1 MVKPSNYNKGMSNC
15 NSCHQDPCGCN
26 KCEPARYSCSFSI
39 QADPH
44 DKSTWLFNYCGQ
56 LHRIKI
62 PKIYETC
69 TNLSVDYSSS
79 SLIYN
84 GECGQDII
92 TGSQLGSIINLDDLR
107 DVEVPDADSC
117 DILVYDPGCSDCGD
131 GCKPRPA
138 MWRNYHIPDAGDCEI
153 PLHDDGYYRVLTKND
168 CGCIQECRLP
178 AVPDGSIIINYV
190 RDSVPDDPDFPWYYG
205 CYNDTINL
213 HLADNARYWF
223 NMYDL
228 EVTVNYGIQTVR
240 PTAGENVNFRSL
252 ITPVVEGTEPNVS
265 QLSSILQGAAATRD
279 AGNNVI
285 IPWGTISL
293 RGTITFIVPKGKEAY
308 LHHEFRLRTK
318 TTGSHYWLVPEYDGK
333 KVPDDIA
340 GSVNK
345 MPHNASR
352 LNALQVVVRPARG
365 INRFSPV
372 ADPIRGE
379 LDDPIDLIPNVPGDV
394 PDDPWPEEP
403 EEQ

>member
-1 MVKPSNYNKGMSNC
+1 MAKPSNYNKGMSNC

-26 KCEPARYSCSFSI
+26 KCEPARYSCGFSI

-56 LHRIKI
+56 LHRVKI

-153 PLHDDGYYRVLTKND
+153 ELGDDGYYKVLVKDD
-168 CGCIQECRLP
+168 CGCIRECRLP
-178 AVPDGSIIINYV
+178 VIPDGSTIINYT
-190 RDSVPDDPDFPWYYG
+190 RDSVPDDTDFPWYYG
-205 CYNDTINL
+205 SYNDTI
-213 HLADNARYWF
+213 HLYLAQNAPQWF
-223 NMYDL
+223 GKYDL
-228 EVTVNYGIQTVR
+228 EVTVNYGIQIIKSHLC
-240 PTAGENVNFRSL
+240 PNVNFRSL
-252 ITPVVEGTEPNVS
+252 LVPAIEGDPTGINVEMF
-265 QLSSILQGAAATRD
+265 SSILQGASATRD
-279 AGNNVI
+279 NNNEI
-285 IPWGTISL
+285 MIPWGTISL
-293 RGTITFIVPKGKEAY
+293 RGSTTFIVPKGKDAY
-308 LHHEFRLRTK
+308 LHHEFRLRDK
-318 TTGSHYWLVPEYDGK
+318 TSHSSYALNPTYDRK
-333 KVPDDIA
+333 KVPADIV
-340 GSVNK
+340 SQVDQI
-345 MPHNASR
+345 PFNASR
-352 LNALQVVVRPARG
+352 LNALQVIVKPSRG
-365 INRFSPV
+365 ISNLSPV
-372 ADPIRGE
+372 KDAERDL
-379 LDDPIDLIPNVPGDV
+379 LDYPNDEYVTTG
-394 PDDPWPEEP
+394 
-403 EEQ
+403 